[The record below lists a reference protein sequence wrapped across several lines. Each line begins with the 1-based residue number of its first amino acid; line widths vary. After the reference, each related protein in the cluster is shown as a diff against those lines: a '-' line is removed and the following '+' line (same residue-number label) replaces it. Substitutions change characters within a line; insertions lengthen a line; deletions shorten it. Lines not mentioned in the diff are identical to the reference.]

1 MIDIQTI
8 ILTLSIGNAG
18 FALLMAGYIR
28 GSAPEPSQRP
38 WMWSRLLLGGTQFL
52 AWLFPG
58 TVADQAM
65 ALGCVGGIVL
75 ELSAYCLYFRFQ
87 CCQRVLV
94 PATTAALVVLGYASA
109 RGASYVEML
118 ALTCAFASVTAFAM
132 AVILLYPREG
142 KVSFLQRVIGVNDVV
157 FAIGMGA
164 GGWDGLMHPDH
175 ALGSSPYHAFAA
187 LAGYLLMI
195 VNSVGFL
202 LLCKQKADE
211 KMALLAT
218 TDFLTGLLNRRAFF
232 ERAESARMLAL
243 RLRKPVALLML
254 DIDHFKQL
262 NDRFGHA
269 AGDEALVLFAQT
281 ARGELREHDIMGR
294 LGGEEFALAL
304 PGTDLAGAVQV
315 AERLRESIKATPVTS
330 GGAQQ
335 GMTVSIGVV
344 LVDPNEML
352 TAALARADHG
362 LYAAKSAG
370 RDRVEVGPA
379 MLKRA

>member
-1 MIDIQTI
+1 LIDIQTI
-8 ILTLSIGNAG
+8 ILALSIGNVG

-28 GSAPEPSQRP
+28 GSAPEPSLRL
-38 WMWSRLLLGGTQFL
+38 WMWSRLLLGSTQL
-52 AWLFPG
+52 VSWLFHG
-58 TVADQAM
+58 GWADNGM
-65 ALGCVGGIVL
+65 ALGGVGGVVL

-87 CCQRVLV
+87 HWKRKLFPVASLALLV
-94 PATTAALVVLGYASA
+94 MAYASV
-109 RGASYVEML
+109 RGATYVELL
-118 ALTCAFASVTAFAM
+118 ALTCAFSAATALAM
-132 AVILLYPREG
+132 AFILLRPRDG
-142 KVSFLQRVIGVNDVV
+142 QLSFLQRVIGINDLI
-157 FAIGMGA
+157 FAVGMA
-164 GGWDGLMHPDH
+164 LGGWDGLVHPEH
-175 ALGSSPYHAFAA
+175 VLGSHPYHAFAA

-211 KMALLAT
+211 QMALLAT

-254 DIDHFKQL
+254 DIDHFKQI

-269 AGDEALVLFAQT
+269 TGDEALVVFAQT
-281 ARGELREHDIMGR
+281 SRETLRDHDIMGR

-315 AERLRESIKATPVTS
+315 AERLRESVKKAQVITS
-330 GGAQQ
+330 GAQHN
-335 GMTVSIGVV
+335 MTVSVGVV
-344 LVDPNEML
+344 LIDPNETL
-352 TAALARADHG
+352 TAALARADQA
-362 LYAAKSAG
+362 LYEAKSAG